1 MKNDEL
7 TKAWATLTGQLA
19 NAAEQVDA
27 LSEGHDPTVRAE
39 GYRFLTRI
47 LVAMTEFQVEQDA
60 DAPSLVQI
68 MSPIRKFFVDNPDT
82 LYHRATLNPAL
93 RYRIHGRRGEEL
105 YLAFCLYGLRGRT
118 NCILANVCDADMEFD
133 DDGRFEMVLS
143 AERPDGVKNWV
154 QLDNIARTLVTRQYF
169 TDLRQ
174 KPAELN
180 IELLDDIAPPP
191 APTVEGITHRLR
203 ALSQSLSRTFK
214 STQLASEA
222 WMKQPNTVS
231 IDSTVEGLDSLF
243 PTPDNEY
250 VGGWYK
256 LVGDE
261 ALVMEGR
268 APECRYWSV
277 QLCSRWLESR
287 DFSNRQIILNHSEV
301 KLEADGSFRIV
312 VTHRDFG
319 EANQLD
325 TAGHREGGVI
335 FRWLL
340 SSSEWSQPEFRVEK
354 L

>member
-7 TKAWATLTGQLA
+7 TKAWSTLTGQLA

-27 LSEGHDPTVRAE
+27 LTEGRDPSERAE

-47 LVAMTEFQVEQDA
+47 LVAMTEFQMEQDA
-60 DAPSLVQI
+60 DAPSLVQV

-105 YLAFCLYGLRGRT
+105 YLAFCLYGMRGRS
-118 NCILANVCDADMEFD
+118 NSILSNICDAEMEFD
-133 DDGRFEMVLS
+133 DDGRFELVLS
-143 AERPDGVKNWV
+143 AERPDGARNWV

-169 TDLRQ
+169 TSLSQ
-174 KPAELN
+174 KPVELH
-180 IELLDDIAPPP
+180 IGLLDDIAPPP
-191 APTVEGITHRLR
+191 APTVEGVTHRLR
-203 ALSQSLSRTFK
+203 ALNQSFARTMK

-222 WMKQPNTVS
+222 WMKEPNTVG
-231 IDSTVEGLDSLF
+231 IDSTMEGLDSLF

-256 LVGDE
+256 LEEDE

-268 APECRYWSV
+268 APDCRYWSV

-287 DFSNRQIILNHSEV
+287 DFVNRQIILNHSQV
-301 KLEADGSFRIV
+301 KPEPNGSFRIIV
-312 VTHRDFG
+312 AHRDIG
-319 EANQLD
+319 AANQLD

-340 SSSEWSQPEFRVEK
+340 PSGEWSQPTFRVEK
-354 L
+354 V

>member
-1 MKNDEL
+1 MNDDEL
-7 TKAWATLTGQLA
+7 AKAWATLTAQLT
-19 NAAEQVDA
+19 NAAGQVDA
-27 LSEGHDPTVRAE
+27 LSEGRDSSERAE
-39 GYRFLTRI
+39 GYRFLMRI
-47 LVAMTEFQVEQDA
+47 LVAMTEFQVEQEA

-93 RYRIHGRRGEEL
+93 RYRIHGQRGEEL
-105 YLAFCLYGLRGRT
+105 YLAFCLYGLRGRS
-118 NCILANVCDADMEFD
+118 NCILANLSDGEMEFD
-133 DDGRFEMVLS
+133 DNGRFELVLS
-143 AERPDGVKNWV
+143 ADRPDGMRNWV

-169 TDLRQ
+169 TDIRQ

-191 APTVEGITHRLR
+191 APTVEGVTHRLR

-222 WMKQPNTVS
+222 WMKQPNTVG
-231 IDSTVEGLDSLF
+231 INSTVEGLNSLF

-256 LVGDE
+256 LEEDE
-261 ALVMEGR
+261 VLVMEGR

-287 DFSNRQIILNHSEV
+287 DFVNRQIILNHSQV
-301 KLEADGSFRIV
+301 KLETDGSFRIV
-312 VTHRDFG
+312 VAHRDLN
-319 EANQLD
+319 EANQLY

-340 SSSEWSQPEFRVEK
+340 PAGKWSQPEFHVEK

>member
-7 TKAWATLTGQLA
+7 AKAWTTLTAQLTD
-19 NAAEQVDA
+19 AAAQVDA
-27 LSEGHDPTVRAE
+27 LTEGRDASERAE

-47 LVAMTEFQVEQDA
+47 LVAMTEFQVEQDTN
-60 DAPSLVQI
+60 APSLVQV

-105 YLAFCLYGLRGRT
+105 YLAFCLYGLRGRS
-118 NCILANVCDADMEFD
+118 NCILSNTCDAEMEFD
-133 DDGRFEMVLS
+133 DDGRFELILS
-143 AERPDGVKNWV
+143 AERPDGAQNWV

-169 TDLRQ
+169 IDLRQ
-174 KPAELN
+174 QPAELK
-180 IELLDDIAPPP
+180 IEPLDDIAPPT
-191 APTVEGITHRLR
+191 APTVEGVTHRLR
-203 ALSQSLSRTFK
+203 ALSQSLVRTMK

-222 WMKQPNTVS
+222 WMKEPNTVG

-256 LVGDE
+256 LEEDE
-261 ALVMEGR
+261 TLVMEGR

-287 DFSNRQIILNHSEV
+287 DFVNRQIILNYSQV
-301 KLEADGSFRIV
+301 KPEADGSFRIL

-319 EANQLD
+319 EPNQLD
-325 TAGHREGGVI
+325 TAGHREGGVV

-340 SSSEWSQPEFRVEK
+340 PSGEWSQPTFRVEK
-354 L
+354 R

>member
-1 MKNDEL
+1 MNDDEL
-7 TKAWATLTGQLA
+7 AKAWATLTAQLT
-19 NAAEQVDA
+19 NAAGQVDA
-27 LSEGHDPTVRAE
+27 LSEGRDSSERAE
-39 GYRFLTRI
+39 GYRFLMRI
-47 LVAMTEFQVEQDA
+47 LVAMTEFQVEQEA

-93 RYRIHGRRGEEL
+93 RYRIHGQRGEEL

-118 NCILANVCDADMEFD
+118 NCILANLSDSEMEFD
-133 DDGRFEMVLS
+133 DNGRFELVLS
-143 AERPDGVKNWV
+143 PDRPDGMRNWV

-169 TDLRQ
+169 TDIRQ

-191 APTVEGITHRLR
+191 APTVEGVTHRLR

-222 WMKQPNTVS
+222 WMKQPNTVG
-231 IDSTVEGLDSLF
+231 INSTVEGLNSLF

-256 LVGDE
+256 LEEDE
-261 ALVMEGR
+261 VLVMEGR

-287 DFSNRQIILNHSEV
+287 DFVNRQIILNHSQV
-301 KLEADGSFRIV
+301 KLETDGSFRIV
-312 VTHRDFG
+312 VAHRDLD
-319 EANQLD
+319 EPNQLD
-325 TAGHREGGVI
+325 TTGHREGGVI

-340 SSSEWSQPEFRVEK
+340 PAGKWSQPEFHVEK

>member
-1 MKNDEL
+1 MKNNEL
-7 TKAWATLTGQLA
+7 TKAWGTLTAQLT
-19 NAAEQVDA
+19 NASAQVDA
-27 LSEGHDPTVRAE
+27 LTEGRDASERAE

-47 LVAMTEFQVEQDA
+47 LVAMTEFQVEQEA
-60 DAPSLVQI
+60 NAPSLVQI

-82 LYHRATLNPAL
+82 FYHRATLNPTL

-118 NCILANVCDADMEFD
+118 NCILANICDSHMEFD
-133 DDGRFEMVLS
+133 DDGRFELVLS
-143 AERPDGVKNWV
+143 AERPEGVKNWV

-174 KPAELN
+174 KRAELN
-180 IELLDDIAPPP
+180 IQLLDDITPPP

-214 STQLASEA
+214 STQVASEA

-231 IDSTVEGLDSLF
+231 VNSTEEGFDSLF

-256 LVGDE
+256 LEENE

-268 APECRYWSV
+268 APKCRYWSV

-287 DFSNRQIILNHSEV
+287 DFVNRQIILNHSQV
-301 KLEADGSFRIV
+301 KLEADGKFRIV
-312 VTHRDFG
+312 VAHREGG

-325 TAGHREGGVI
+325 TTGHREGGVI

-340 SSSEWSQPEFRVEK
+340 PSGEWCQPDFRVEK

>member
-1 MKNDEL
+1 MD
-7 TKAWATLTGQLA
+7 GSR
-19 NAAEQVDA
+19 AAD
-27 LSEGHDPTVRAE
+27 
-39 GYRFLTRI
+39 
-47 LVAMTEFQVEQDA
+47 
-60 DAPSLVQI
+60 
-68 MSPIRKFFVDNPDT
+68 
-82 LYHRATLNPAL
+82 
-93 RYRIHGRRGEEL
+93 
-105 YLAFCLYGLRGRT
+105 
-118 NCILANVCDADMEFD
+118 
-133 DDGRFEMVLS
+133 
-143 AERPDGVKNWV
+143 RPDGMRNWV

-169 TDLRQ
+169 TDIRQ

-191 APTVEGITHRLR
+191 APTVEGVTHRLR

-222 WMKQPNTVS
+222 WMKQPNTVG
-231 IDSTVEGLDSLF
+231 INSTVEGLNSLF

-256 LVGDE
+256 LDE
-261 ALVMEGR
+261 DEVLVMEGR

-287 DFSNRQIILNHSEV
+287 DFANRQIILNHSQV
-301 KLEADGSFRIV
+301 KLETDGSFRIV
-312 VTHRDFG
+312 VAHRDLD
-319 EANQLD
+319 APTQLD

-340 SSSEWSQPEFRVEK
+340 PAGKWNQPEFRVEK